1 MTTIQPTRLDRKRR
15 ITVYAVREHG
25 TNLLFMLPAFL
36 LFAFIVLIPFIQSV
50 PISFTDK
57 KAIFAKNWNF
67 VGIDNYV
74 KLLKNKAFLDTF
86 VHTAHF
92 TVIYIL
98 GANVLGLIFALMIW
112 RSGRFNNIVRTL
124 LFMPFTVSLVAS
136 TKVWSYVYTDIVSP
150 LFNIPSPLGVSSQVI
165 LGLAI
170 IAIWRDMG
178 YCMLI
183 YLAGMQSVPKEL
195 YEAATVDGAGE
206 RQKLIHVTL
215 PMIRPVAFFVFITNM
230 VEAFKTFDQVSIMT
244 DGNPLTNRTTT
255 IVHQIYLRAFVN
267 DYRRID
273 EASAMAVVLLAAA
286 FLLTM
291 INFKWN
297 RSIDDEG
304 R

>member
-15 ITVYAVREHG
+15 LTVYAVREHG

-57 KAIFAKNWNF
+57 KAIFAKNWNY
-67 VGIDNYV
+67 VGLDNYI

-86 VHTAHF
+86 IHTAHF
-92 TVIYIL
+92 TVIYIV
-98 GANVLGLIFALMIW
+98 GANLLGLIFALMIW

-150 LFNIPSPLGVSSQVI
+150 LFGIPSPLGVSSQVI
-165 LGLAI
+165 FGLAI

-183 YLAGMQSVPKEL
+183 YIAGLQSIPGEY
-195 YEAATVDGAGE
+195 YEAARVEGANFWHE
-206 RQKLIHVTL
+206 FKSITL
-215 PMIRPVAFFVFITNM
+215 PMLVPAITANVTLVLSWGLRCFDYSQMVLNMKAAKTTAVFVYEWIF
-230 VEAFKTFDQVSIMT
+230 
-244 DGNPLTNRTTT
+244 GNS
-255 IVHQIYLRAFVN
+255 RAGVGQ
-267 DYRRID
+267 
-273 EASAMAVVLLAAA
+273 ASAIILTIALVV
-286 FLLTM
+286 FTNV
-291 INFKWN
+291 INTILRKK
-297 RSIDDEG
+297 EVEL
-304 R
+304 

>member
-15 ITVYAVREHG
+15 LTVYAVREHG

-57 KAIFAKNWNF
+57 KAIFAKNWNY
-67 VGIDNYV
+67 VGLDNYI

-92 TVIYIL
+92 TVIYIV
-98 GANVLGLIFALMIW
+98 GANLLGLIFALMIW
-112 RSGRFNNIVRTL
+112 RSGRFNNVVRTL

-150 LFNIPSPLGVSSQVI
+150 LFGIPSPLGVSSQVI
-165 LGLAI
+165 FGLAV

-183 YLAGMQSVPKEL
+183 YIAGLQSIPGEY
-195 YEAATVDGAGE
+195 YEAARVEGANFWHE
-206 RQKLIHVTL
+206 FKSITL
-215 PMIRPVAFFVFITNM
+215 PMLVPAITANVTLVLSWGLRCFDYSQMVLNMKAAKTTAVFVYEWIF
-230 VEAFKTFDQVSIMT
+230 
-244 DGNPLTNRTTT
+244 GNSRAGVGQASAIILTIALVVLTNVINT
-255 IVHQIYLRAFVN
+255 VLRKKEV
-267 DYRRID
+267 
-273 EASAMAVVLLAAA
+273 EL
-286 FLLTM
+286 
-291 INFKWN
+291 
-297 RSIDDEG
+297 
-304 R
+304 

>member
-183 YLAGMQSVPKEL
+183 YIAGLQSIPGEY
-195 YEAATVDGAGE
+195 YEAARVEGANFWHE
-206 RQKLIHVTL
+206 FKSITL
-215 PMIRPVAFFVFITNM
+215 PMLVPAITANVTLVLSWGLRCFDYSQMVLNMKAAKTTAVFVYEWIF
-230 VEAFKTFDQVSIMT
+230 
-244 DGNPLTNRTTT
+244 GNS
-255 IVHQIYLRAFVN
+255 RAGVGQ
-267 DYRRID
+267 
-273 EASAMAVVLLAAA
+273 ASAIILTIALVL
-286 FLLTM
+286 FTNI
-291 INFKWN
+291 INTILRKK
-297 RSIDDEG
+297 EVEL
-304 R
+304 